1 MVCAANVSQTRPY
14 YENLD
19 VIHGHYQEV
28 DELLNGDLIR
38 VIADSFRSNKR
49 TYTVMS
55 DLNEHPAHSRWAFIN
70 GGESGEEAGEDTPLI
85 YTREEQR
92 QRIASL
98 ALNGEPTCEQ
108 PADLQSIQ
116 S

>member
-1 MVCAANVSQTRPY
+1 M
-14 YENLD
+14 
-19 VIHGHYQEV
+19 IHGHYQEV

-55 DLNEHPAHSRWAFIN
+55 DLNEHPSHSRWAFIN

-92 QRIASL
+92 QRIATL
-98 ALNGEPTCEQ
+98 ALNGELRRPRGE
-108 PADLQSIQ
+108 ADRQLTRS
-116 S
+116 

>member
-1 MVCAANVSQTRPY
+1 M
-14 YENLD
+14 
-19 VIHGHYQEV
+19 

-38 VIADSFRSNKR
+38 IIADSFSSNKR

-55 DLNEHPAHSRWAFIN
+55 DDPDRRSHSHSRWAFVN

-92 QRIASL
+92 QRIATL
-98 ALNGEPTCEQ
+98 ALNGEQTFRLPC
-108 PADLQSIQ
+108 
-116 S
+116 